1 MIQGQERILGF
12 TMMNQ
17 DEENS
22 IKYKQIWR

>member
-1 MIQGQERILGF
+1 MIQGQERILGC

-22 IKYKQIWR
+22 IKYKQIWS